1 MLLFNRLDHTP
12 TKTIAVSFYSL
23 SHSCDRASDDF
34 LLELLLLFPQDF
46 CVQKTRL
53 LNMQL

>member
-12 TKTIAVSFYSL
+12 TKTVAVSFYSL
-23 SHSCDRASDDF
+23 SHSCDRAGDDF

-46 CVQKTRL
+46 CVQKTRV